1 MQIFRLLV
9 FTLIVQV
16 STPARACD
24 LALVLAVDVSGSVDV
39 EEYRTQMEGLA
50 TALRDGVVAE
60 ALVRAQARVAL
71 IQWSG
76 SGRQDLTLDWRSTTD
91 FRSIDQ
97 LAAEIATAPR
107 PWRNY
112 ATGIGE
118 ALQLALAQF
127 DQVPSCRRRVID
139 VSGDGPSNEGIEPI
153 AIRGALSAA
162 GVTVN
167 ALAIEESEPD
177 LTAYFFEQVIHG
189 PGAFV
194 QTAARFEDYPQAIR
208 KKLLREVAQ
217 QNAGLHSFVPTLQ

>member
-1 MQIFRLLV
+1 MRILRLMV
-9 FTLIVQV
+9 FMLFAQV
-16 STPARACD
+16 PIPARACD

-50 TALRDGVVAE
+50 AALQDGVVAE

-71 IQWSG
+71 MQWSG
-76 SGRQDLTLDWRSTTD
+76 SGRQEITLSWRHASD
-91 FRSIDQ
+91 FRALDQ
-97 LAAEIATAPR
+97 LAADIAAAPR

-118 ALQLALAQF
+118 ALQLAIEQF
-127 DQVPSCRRRVID
+127 QTVPGCRRRVID
-139 VSGDGPSNEGIEPI
+139 VSGDGPSNEGVEPT

-189 PGAFV
+189 AGAFV
-194 QTAARFEDYPQAIR
+194 QTAAGFEDYPEAIR

-217 QNAGLHSFVPTLQ
+217 QNAGLSSFLPTIP

>member
-1 MQIFRLLV
+1 MRILRLCVFMLVTLAPMQ
-9 FTLIVQV
+9 
-16 STPARACD
+16 ARACD

-50 TALRDGVVAE
+50 AALRDGIIAE

-76 SGRQDLTLDWRSTTD
+76 SGRQDLTLSWRSVTD
-91 FRSIDQ
+91 FPAVDR
-97 LAAEIATAPR
+97 LAAEIASAPR

-118 ALQLALAQF
+118 ALQLALEQF
-127 DQVPSCRRRVID
+127 QLVPSCRRRVID
-139 VSGDGPSNEGIEPI
+139 VSGDGPSNEGIEPT
-153 AIRGALSAA
+153 AMRGALSAA

-177 LTAYFFEQVIHG
+177 LTAYFFEQLIHG

-194 QTAARFEDYPQAIR
+194 QTAARFDDYPDAIR

-217 QNAGLHSFVPTLQ
+217 QNADLGSFVPSVH

>member
-1 MQIFRLLV
+1 MWIFRILV
-9 FTLIVQV
+9 LALFTQV
-16 STPARACD
+16 PISARACD

-50 TALRDGVVAE
+50 TALQDGVVAE
-60 ALVRAQARVAL
+60 ALVRAQAQVTL

-76 SGRQDLTLDWRSTTD
+76 SGRQDVTLGWRRAVD
-91 FRSIDQ
+91 FSALNQ
-97 LAAEIATAPR
+97 LAADIAAAPR

-118 ALQLALAQF
+118 ALQLSLDQF
-127 DQVPSCRRRVID
+127 QQVPNCRRRVID
-139 VSGDGPSNEGIEPI
+139 VSGDGPSNEGLEPT
-153 AIRGALSAA
+153 AIRSAIRAA

-177 LTAYFFEQVIHG
+177 LTAYFFEHVIHG

-194 QTAARFEDYPQAIR
+194 QTAAGFDDYPQAIR

-217 QNAGLHSFVPTLQ
+217 QNADLGNIVPAIH

>member
-1 MQIFRLLV
+1 MRILQLMV
-9 FTLIVQV
+9 FMLFAQV
-16 STPARACD
+16 PIQARACD

-50 TALRDGVVAE
+50 AALQDGVVAE
-60 ALVRAQARVAL
+60 ALVRAQARIAL

-76 SGRQDLTLDWRSTTD
+76 SGRQEVTISWRHASD
-91 FRSIDQ
+91 FRSLDQ
-97 LAAEIATAPR
+97 LAADIAAAPR

-118 ALQLALAQF
+118 ALQLAIEQF
-127 DQVPSCRRRVID
+127 QTVPGCRRRVID
-139 VSGDGPSNEGIEPI
+139 VSGDGLSNEGVEP
-153 AIRGALSAA
+153 AAVRGALGAA

-177 LTAYFFEQVIHG
+177 LTAYFFEQVIFG
-189 PGAFV
+189 ADAFV
-194 QTAARFEDYPQAIR
+194 QTAAGFEDYPQAIR

-217 QNAGLHSFVPTLQ
+217 QNAGLGSFLTAIP